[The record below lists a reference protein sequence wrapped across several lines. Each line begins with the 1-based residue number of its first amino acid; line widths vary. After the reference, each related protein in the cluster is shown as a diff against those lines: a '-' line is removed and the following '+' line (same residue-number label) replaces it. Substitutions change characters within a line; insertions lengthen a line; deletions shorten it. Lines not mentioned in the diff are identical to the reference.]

1 MRLQLNNG
9 LAKLSQ
15 IIGPI
20 LFFCLF
26 SAVSNFAEVF
36 PVKTYTTAD
45 GLLRDEVDVI
55 RQDSRGFLWF
65 CMQGGVS
72 RYDGYTFTNYT
83 MDDGLPSP
91 SVNDFIETSDGTIW
105 LTSNEGL
112 IKFNPSG
119 LRQKFDKNNAANP
132 DSMFQVFVPDLE
144 NSSKVFFTIVELEKD
159 LLFAI
164 NEKGLIKIEIKNGQP
179 IFSKTEFNENA
190 LSVAKDSKGNLWIGT
205 WEKGL
210 FLIQPDGKVLQF
222 TSEHGL
228 PKYLKYPSISI
239 STIFEDRDKRI
250 WLGGRAAGG
259 ICRLIENPQPN
270 QKIVDNCYTD
280 KDGLS
285 SDWVSSMDQTSDGT
299 IWISTVIKLTQ
310 LNGFDETGKPNF
322 RILEQSNGIT
332 DKATD
337 DVLEDRDGNVWIAT
351 TDGVKNISRQ
361 GFTRYEVKDGLST
374 TTNFSSIF
382 ETNEGEVIVTDHPNE
397 RNINVFRNGKFISI
411 KPNYTP
417 EIDYWGWGGKHAIL
431 QTRNGEWWVITGSS
445 AAFQN
450 KYGLKHPDSP
460 ILIRFPSVNNPE
472 DLAKVQ
478 PKEIY
483 HTADVPNVIQTFQIY
498 EDRNQDIWIM
508 AFGDAAFLYRWE
520 RKTDKFI
527 DYSESLDLQV
537 NFFQTFAEDKSGNL
551 WIGGSVSRKSNP
563 NEFIRLLRYK
573 DNKFQ
578 VIQIREDFQGAVY
591 DLLVDVKGRLWAATT
606 RDGLLRLDD
615 VNAENPTFISYGTAQ
630 GLSDN
635 QILTVAEDKF
645 GRIYAGSGRGVDQL
659 NLETGEVRH
668 FTTEDG
674 LPSGGIYL
682 SKTDETGAIWFG
694 SITGIS
700 RFVPEADKPR
710 QTPNI
715 FITGLRVAGELQ
727 KISELGETDLPNS
740 EFTADKNN
748 LTIEYLGLGASLGED
763 LKYQYR
769 LGDENSEWITTN
781 ERSLHFANLSAGDYQ
796 FAVRGITSDG
806 LISPNPATFSFQI
819 LRPVYLRW
827 WFLTL
832 AALAIGLA
840 IWRLYRVRVQ
850 RLLEI
855 ERTRTRIATD
865 LHDDIGADLSKISLL
880 SEVVKMQLANGN
892 EENSRLLT
900 KIAETSR
907 NSVDSMRDIVWA
919 INPSRDSLNDLV
931 QKMRQ
936 FAEEALVEK
945 DIKIIFNAPSDKQNL
960 KLSMDTRR
968 ELYLIFKEAVTNAS
982 KYADCSQ
989 VEIDFEIIEKEISLQ
1004 IKDNG
1009 KGFDT
1014 SQDFDGN
1021 GLKNMK
1027 RRAETLSGNFEIDST
1042 EGTKLSINF
1051 PQT

>member
-1 MRLQLNNG
+1 MKLQLNNG

-72 RYDGYTFTNYT
+72 RYDGYNFTNYT

-91 SVNDFIETSDGTIW
+91 TANDLIETSDRTIW

-112 IKFNPSG
+112 IKFNPRG
-119 LRQKFDKNNAANP
+119 LRQKFDKNNPANP
-132 DSMFQVFVPDLE
+132 DSMFQVFAPNLE
-144 NSSKVFFTIVELEKD
+144 TLGKVFFRIVELEKD
-159 LLFAI
+159 LLFTI
-164 NEKGLIKIEIKNGQP
+164 SEKGLIKIEIKNGQP
-179 IFSKTEFNENA
+179 IFSKTELNENA
-190 LSVAKDSKGNLWIGT
+190 LSLAKDSKGNLWIGT
-205 WEKGL
+205 WAKGL
-210 FLIQPDGKVLQF
+210 FLMQPDGKISQF

-228 PKYLKYPSISI
+228 PKYLKYSSISI
-239 STIFEDRDKRI
+239 STIFEDIDKRI

-270 QKIVDNCYTD
+270 QKIVDNWYTD

-285 SDWVSSMDQTSDGT
+285 SDWVSSIDQTSDGT
-299 IWISTVIKLTQ
+299 LWISTVQKLTQ
-310 LNGFDETGKPNF
+310 FKGFDEKSNPIF
-322 RILEQSNGIT
+322 RILAQSNGLT
-332 DKATD
+332 DKGIE

-351 TDGVKNISRQ
+351 TDGVKKISRQ

-374 TTNFSSIF
+374 TTNIGSIF
-382 ETNEGEVIVTDHPNE
+382 ETNDDEVIVTDHPKE
-397 RNINVFRNGKFISI
+397 RNINVFRNGKFIAI
-411 KPNYTP
+411 KPNYPP
-417 EIDYWGWGGKHAIL
+417 EIDYWGWGGKHAVL

-445 AAFQN
+445 PAFQN
-450 KYGLKHPDSP
+450 KYGLKHPNSP
-460 ILIRFPSVNNPE
+460 ILIRFPSVKNLA
-472 DLAKVQ
+472 DLAKIQ
-478 PKEIY
+478 PKKIY

-498 EDRNQDIWIM
+498 EDRNQDLWIM
-508 AFGDAAFLYRWE
+508 AFGEAAYLYRWE

-573 DNKFQ
+573 DEKFQ
-578 VIQIREDFQGAVY
+578 VIQIREDFQGAIY
-591 DLLVDVKGRLWAATT
+591 DLLVDGKNRLWAATS

-615 VNAENPTFISYGTAQ
+615 VNAENPTFVSYTTAE
-630 GLSDN
+630 GLADN
-635 QILTVAEDKF
+635 LILTVATDNF

-668 FTTEDG
+668 FTTNDG
-674 LPSGGIYL
+674 LPGGRIYL
-682 SKTDETGAIWFG
+682 SKTDRTGAIWFG
-694 SITGIS
+694 SLAGIA
-700 RFVPEADKPR
+700 RFVPEADRPR

-715 FITGLRVAGELQ
+715 FITGLRVAGIPQ
-727 KISELGETDLPNS
+727 KISELGETVLPNS
-740 EFTADKNN
+740 EFAADKNN
-748 LTIEYLGLGASLGED
+748 LTIEYLGLGASLGEN

-781 ERSLHFANLSAGDYQ
+781 ERTLNFANLSAGDYQ
-796 FAVRGITSDG
+796 FAVRAIASDG
-806 LISPNPATFSFQI
+806 LISPNSATFSFKI
-819 LRPVYLRW
+819 LRPIYLRW

-832 AALAIGLA
+832 AALLIGLA
-840 IWRLYRVRVQ
+840 IWQLYRVRVR

-880 SEVVKMQLANGN
+880 SEVVKMQLSNGN
-892 EENSRLLT
+892 EENNRLLT

-936 FAEEALVEK
+936 FAEESLVEK
-945 DIKIIFNAPSDKQNL
+945 DIKLVFDAPNDNQKPI
-960 KLSMDTRR
+960 LSMDTRR
-968 ELYLIFKEAVTNAS
+968 ELYLIFKEAVTNSS

-989 VEIDFEIIEKEISLQ
+989 VEINFEIVGKEISLTIQ
-1004 IKDNG
+1004 DNG
-1009 KGFDT
+1009 KGFD
-1014 SQDFDGN
+1014 SAQDFEGN

-1027 RRAETLSGNFEIDST
+1027 RRAENLNGAFNVTVGN
-1042 EGTKLSINF
+1042 GTKISVTI
-1051 PQT
+1051 PKM